1 MNNKN
6 YTSICSAIM
15 LIVIIM
21 ITLSSCNFLK
31 SLLPNYVTINL
42 DNGILLSESENNEQI
57 CKYRIDVRISNNYS
71 EKLNNLEISLNTPY
85 NVSITDEGSKE
96 SFKESFE
103 INETKNFSWF
113 VKIPKTTDDQNL
125 EYSVT
130 ANSKEIKKVE
140 SFASI
145 FVKGINQK
153 DNRLDFSTD
162 TWKFKNFST
171 SFSVPL
177 TQDDYD
183 ALLVGL
189 DNASVAYF
197 KEIVGQGQNG
207 YCYGFASSSILV
219 KMGLLDVSDI
229 DSSKSILHELDNNDK
244 SKSVIAYYYLTQ
256 HFSNIIQD
264 KVSFIQKNDT
274 EKINIIEQKA
284 IQVESGES
292 PFILSFYTKPNDE
305 GGHAVVAY
313 SHESGVFTK
322 NNHTYD
328 SRILIYD
335 SNYPKWNED
344 SCLYYN
350 TGTAD
355 WYIPNYPDSSR
366 LTRALSDLNTMNTKN
381 LEDNRKAASSY
392 ISVKGNEQIS
402 IYEGDSIVAKVD
414 GTAVTESDDVVAFR
428 DDGNDD
434 YVTIVIPYQ
443 DSEDSYEIKPTNSEE
458 GLDLSIKYNDCY
470 ISTSSESQDSVY
482 FSPNGS
488 AKINGDT
495 DNFNIIIT
503 ENEGHYST
511 DWHTI
516 DFSGKNGTD
525 PQIQIKDNGYLIT
538 GKDLND
544 VEVYAENKKN
554 AQIINLESIDG
565 DVLITQNEE
574 SLCAKVDN
582 DNDGEYESTLQ
593 TGIDTPI
600 RNPLDKSGG
609 FNWWIIIIIVGAIIL
624 GSGIFILV
632 KYLLNNKKSKSV
644 SNDDWWM

>member
-1 MNNKN
+1 MVFIF
-6 YTSICSAIM
+6 TT
-15 LIVIIM
+15 II
-21 ITLSSCNFLK
+21 LSSCNFLK

-57 CKYRIDVRISNNYS
+57 CKYRIDVRICNNYS
-71 EKLNNLEISLNTPY
+71 EKLNNLEVSLNVPN
-85 NVSITDEGSKE
+85 NVTITDEGSKD

-103 INETKNFSWF
+103 INEIKDYSWV
-113 VKIPKTTDDQNL
+113 VKVPKTENDQNI

-130 ANSKEIKKVE
+130 ANSSKIEQVE
-140 SFASI
+140 SYATI
-145 FVKGINQK
+145 FVRGMNQN

-189 DNASVAYF
+189 DNASIAYI
-197 KEIVGQGQNG
+197 KEIVGQGQQG

-219 KMGLLDVSDI
+219 KMGLLDVTDI
-229 DSSKSILHELDNNDK
+229 DSTKSILHEIDNNDK
-244 SKSVIAYYYLTQ
+244 SKSVIAYHFLTQ

-274 EKINIIEQKA
+274 EKISIIEQKA

-366 LTRALSDLNTMNTKN
+366 LTRALSDLNIMNTKN

-414 GTAVTESDDVVAFR
+414 GTIVTESDAVVAFR

-434 YVTIVIPYQ
+434 YVTIVLPYQ
-443 DSEDSYEIKPTNSEE
+443 DSEESYEIKPTNSKD

-470 ISTSSESQDSVY
+470 ISTTSESQDSVY

-488 AKINGDT
+488 ARINGDT
-495 DNFNIIIT
+495 DNFTIKIT

-516 DFSGKNGTD
+516 DLCGKNGTD
-525 PQIQIKDNGYLIT
+525 PQIQTIDNGYLIT
-538 GKDLND
+538 GKDLHD
-544 VEVYAENKKN
+544 LEVYAENKKT
-554 AQIINLESIDG
+554 AQIINIESIDG
-565 DVLITQNEE
+565 DVLITQDEE

-582 DNDGEYESTLQ
+582 DNDGKYESIIQ

-600 RNPLDKSGG
+600 RNPLDKNGG
-609 FNWWIIIIIVGAIIL
+609 FNWWIIIIIVGTIIL
-624 GSGIFILV
+624 GSGIFIIV
-632 KYLLNNKKSKSV
+632 KYLINNRKTKSA